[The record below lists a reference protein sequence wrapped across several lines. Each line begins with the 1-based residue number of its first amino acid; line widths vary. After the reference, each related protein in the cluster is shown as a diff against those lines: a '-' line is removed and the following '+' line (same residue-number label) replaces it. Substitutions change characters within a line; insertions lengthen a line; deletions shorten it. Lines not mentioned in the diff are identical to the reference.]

1 METSDA
7 ASDEGIRYHSS
18 AERSE
23 ARRRAKVETEKVST
37 EPDRSPKANQADWSA
52 GLPVLR
58 LF

>member
-37 EPDRSPKANQADWSA
+37 EPDRSPKANQADRSPDGA
-52 GLPVLR
+52 TA
-58 LF
+58 